1 MTSAGNTFSDFP
13 ETVPTREITTK
24 REKTFL
30 AFSSVVVRRFL
41 EWAASVAP
49 PPSSG
54 AAHEH
59 DR

>member
-1 MTSAGNTFSDFP
+1 MTSTGNTFSEFP
-13 ETVPTREITTK
+13 EIVPTREITAKT
-24 REKTFL
+24 EKTFL

-49 PPSSG
+49 SPSSG